1 MYDTAVMSEHPTPF
15 DDSRMPAPTTPAEAL
30 ILVVEDDSTTRK
42 WIESTLTAAGFSCD
56 TAERGDEGLRLA
68 STHAHALVMVDLG
81 LPGRTGLAIIQTLR
95 ASGHM
100 VPIVVLTA
108 EASDERVVSAL
119 ESGADDYLLKP
130 VSAPVLVARVRA
142 ALRRGGSRSGHV
154 LRIGN
159 LSFDRVARRVSVGN
173 TDGPGDPIALTVREL
188 ELLEYLMLRGDE
200 AVSRSELHEQVWG
213 MRFDPG
219 TNVVDAT
226 VSRLRTKIATHTGAP
241 ELVSVRG
248 VGYRLVAPQA

>member
-1 MYDTAVMSEHPTPF
+1 
-15 DDSRMPAPTTPAEAL
+15 MPAPSAPAQAL
-30 ILVVEDDSTTRK
+30 ILVVEDDPTILK
-42 WIESTLTAAGFSCD
+42 WVEGTLTAAGFACD

-68 STHAHALVMVDLG
+68 STHAHALVLVDLG

-119 ESGADDYLLKP
+119 ESGADDYLVKP
-130 VSAPVLVARVRA
+130 VSAPILVARVRA
-142 ALRRGGSRSGHV
+142 ALRRGGARSGHV

-159 LSFDRVARRVSVGN
+159 LSFDRVARRVTVATAN
-173 TDGPGDPIALTVREL
+173 GPGEPLALTVREL
-188 ELLEYLMLRGDE
+188 ELLEYLMLRGDD

-226 VSRLRTKIATHTGAP
+226 VSRLRTKIAAHAGAP
-241 ELVSVRG
+241 ELAAVRG
-248 VGYRLVAPQA
+248 VGYRLVVPDN

>member
-1 MYDTAVMSEHPTPF
+1 
-15 DDSRMPAPTTPAEAL
+15 MPAPSAPAQAL
-30 ILVVEDDSTTRK
+30 ILVVEDDPTILK
-42 WIESTLTAAGFSCD
+42 WVEGTLTAAGFACD

-68 STHAHALVMVDLG
+68 STHAHALVLVDLG

-119 ESGADDYLLKP
+119 ESGADDYLVKP
-130 VSAPVLVARVRA
+130 VSAPILVARVRA

-159 LSFDRVARRVSVGN
+159 LSFDRVARRVTVATAN
-173 TDGPGDPIALTVREL
+173 GPGEPLALTVREL
-188 ELLEYLMLRGDE
+188 ELLEYLMLRGDD

-226 VSRLRTKIATHTGAP
+226 ISRLRTKIAAHRDAP
-241 ELVSVRG
+241 ELVAVRG
-248 VGYRLVAPQA
+248 VGYRLVVPNA